1 MTDSPPV
8 PEKGQGPGTRP
19 AAGTPRPAWT
29 FLTNHGH
36 VLLSVAADPQA
47 RITDIAARVGITP
60 RATLQILKDLE
71 DGGYL
76 HRVRA
81 GRRTRYAIEPH
92 RHFRHP
98 ATANREIDGLIGL
111 FSGPA
116 PSAEALPT
124 QGGPRSFPAMP
135 YQFWS
140 PTAGFSN
147 QK

>member
-1 MTDSPPV
+1 MTAAPQGPGKGPGIG
-8 PEKGQGPGTRP
+8 PEKGLEKGPENSPEVPLPP
-19 AAGTPRPAWT
+19 APRRPAWT

-47 RITDIAARVGITP
+47 RITDIAAKVGITP
-60 RATLQILKDLE
+60 RSTLQILKDLE

-92 RHFRHP
+92 QHFRHP
-98 ATANREIDGLIGL
+98 ATANWEIDGLIGL

-116 PSAEALPT
+116 SSAEAVP
-124 QGGPRSFPAMP
+124 QRK
-135 YQFWS
+135 
-140 PTAGFSN
+140 AGE
-147 QK
+147 